1 MAGDGTATRGW
12 LWGAVAPVVG
22 ALILGLLGLTGT
34 EAQSPYAWLQFP
46 LLAAL
51 GWGLLTTRPDG
62 QKAGLL
68 PYVGLSWLLGMAVE
82 ATLTVDGSGIGG
94 IHHDTFAS
102 YVLALG
108 DYIPLAL
115 VMWGLHRGLGAGVQQ
130 ALWIVA
136 GMGLTE
142 GLVFTG
148 SVTFA
153 LGTGDVIGI
162 VLVTCYLIAT
172 YWVFLVLP
180 LRLTGVGRGVG
191 RNPAILL
198 ATGFAAAFAV
208 RVFWGLVY
216 SPLAT
221 ALFGLPP
228 Q

>member
-1 MAGDGTATRGW
+1 MSDVGSAGRGW
-12 LWGAVAPVVG
+12 MWGASVPVAG
-22 ALILGLLGLTGT
+22 ALVLALLGLGGS
-34 EAQSPYAWLQFP
+34 EAQSPLAWLQFP

-51 GWGLLTTRPDG
+51 GWGLITSAPTGR
-62 QKAGLL
+62 QAALL

-94 IHHDTFAS
+94 IHRDTFAS
-102 YVLALG
+102 YVLAQG

-115 VMWGLHRGLGAGVQQ
+115 VVWGLHRTLGAGVQQ

-162 VLVTCYLIAT
+162 ALVTCYLIAT

-198 ATGFAAAFAV
+198 AIGFVSAFAV

-216 SPLAT
+216 SPVVT
-221 ALFGLPP
+221 ALFDLPP